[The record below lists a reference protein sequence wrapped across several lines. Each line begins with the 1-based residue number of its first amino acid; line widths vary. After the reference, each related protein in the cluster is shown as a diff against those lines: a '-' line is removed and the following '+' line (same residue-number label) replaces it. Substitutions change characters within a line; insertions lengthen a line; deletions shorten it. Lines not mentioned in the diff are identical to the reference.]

1 MEDSKL
7 IRGLDFSG
15 SDNDINTQ
23 NNNNGEGTQIN
34 IINPYIQIVQ
44 QEEGLINDYNFR
56 MSNLSR
62 EDALDRVKQLIT
74 LPDGYMTSKMVA
86 DYFDIP
92 EVTLRSV
99 IMRNEKE
106 LVSNGLIVL
115 RGEELNQYKENFS
128 SCIMQLQNTIPRN
141 HLTLLT
147 KRTVL
152 NIAMLLRDSL
162 VAKAIRY
169 VILNVLET
177 PIGQQLMLE
186 EVNKLENRIKEL
198 EEELNEYKKNAE
210 FELNNIKDTAKSSLV
225 TTKLIQQGMEDMY
238 KYNNNK
244 TYDPN
249 DPNLIDAVDKIVSK
263 RFDVMHAY
271 PYRLN

>member
-1 MEDSKL
+1 
-7 IRGLDFSG
+7 
-15 SDNDINTQ
+15 
-23 NNNNGEGTQIN
+23 
-34 IINPYIQIVQ
+34 
-44 QEEGLINDYNFR
+44 
-56 MSNLSR
+56 
-62 EDALDRVKQLIT
+62 
-74 LPDGYMTSKMVA
+74 
-86 DYFDIP
+86 
-92 EVTLRSV
+92 
-99 IMRNEKE
+99 
-106 LVSNGLIVL
+106 
-115 RGEELNQYKENFS
+115 
-128 SCIMQLQNTIPRN
+128 
-141 HLTLLT
+141 
-147 KRTVL
+147 
-152 NIAMLLRDSL
+152 MLLRDSL

>member
-1 MEDSKL
+1 MEDIKL

-115 RGEELNQYKENFS
+115 RG
-128 SCIMQLQNTIPRN
+128 
-141 HLTLLT
+141 
-147 KRTVL
+147 
-152 NIAMLLRDSL
+152 
-162 VAKAIRY
+162 
-169 VILNVLET
+169 
-177 PIGQQLMLE
+177 
-186 EVNKLENRIKEL
+186 
-198 EEELNEYKKNAE
+198 
-210 FELNNIKDTAKSSLV
+210 
-225 TTKLIQQGMEDMY
+225 
-238 KYNNNK
+238 
-244 TYDPN
+244 
-249 DPNLIDAVDKIVSK
+249 
-263 RFDVMHAY
+263 
-271 PYRLN
+271 